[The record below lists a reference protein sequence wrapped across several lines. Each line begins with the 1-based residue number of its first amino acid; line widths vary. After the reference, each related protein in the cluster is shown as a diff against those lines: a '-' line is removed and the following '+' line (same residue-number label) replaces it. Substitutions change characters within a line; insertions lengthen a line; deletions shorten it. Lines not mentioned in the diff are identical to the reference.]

1 MELSATA
8 RRQVNELRRYYRE
21 KGRPEALRNLTQA
34 LRLAAR
40 QITAGDSRPAPRPY
54 PAMAVNGEGWTK
66 AGSYWIAHTTTKP
79 HVILAVFYDQADIP
93 KRHS

>member
-1 MELSATA
+1 
-8 RRQVNELRRYYRE
+8 
-21 KGRPEALRNLTQA
+21 
-34 LRLAAR
+34 
-40 QITAGDSRPAPRPY
+40 
-54 PAMAVNGEGWTK
+54 MAVNGEGWTK